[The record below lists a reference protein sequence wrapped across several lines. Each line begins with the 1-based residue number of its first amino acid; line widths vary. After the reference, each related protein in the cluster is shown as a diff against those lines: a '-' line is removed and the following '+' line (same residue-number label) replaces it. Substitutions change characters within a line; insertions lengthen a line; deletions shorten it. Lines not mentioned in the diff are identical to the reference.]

1 MDPVT
6 IGAVGGALGG
16 IGSAYM
22 NSKAQEKANQTNVQ
36 IARENQAFQERMS
49 NTAYQRS
56 ADDLEKAGL
65 NRILALG
72 SPSSTP
78 SGSLATVQSTRPGD
92 MIRDGVASAQGGAN
106 LMADLAIKNA
116 DVAQRLQDTA
126 QKKTL
131 FGPQYSSAESAART
145 AATGET
151 RAKYETDAA
160 YYKGQAEKE
169 RASQESLRTRRE
181 AADTPRAVKQSKFDE
196 DALKYDNVVRRI
208 EKGASAAA
216 DVAGILSGGSLKA
229 LRQVAPVI
237 RSGTKAETRALEKAG
252 AKGLKVER

>member
-6 IGAVGGALGG
+6 IGMGAGALGG
-16 IGSAYM
+16 IASAYM
-22 NSKAQEKANQTNVQ
+22 NYKGQEKANQTNVQ

-65 NRILALG
+65 NRVLALG

-78 SGSLATVQSTRPGD
+78 SGSVATVQNTRPGD
-92 MIRDGVASAQGGAN
+92 MVRDTLSSAQSVSST
-106 LMADLAIKNA
+106 MADLAIKNA

-126 QKKTL
+126 QKKQM
-131 FGPQYSSAESAART
+131 FSPQFSSAQSAAEK
-145 AATGET
+145 ANW
-151 RAKYETDAA
+151 DAA
-160 YYKGQAEKE
+160 RAANETQSSYEKWQ
-169 RASQESLRTRRE
+169 QETLRTKRE
-181 AADTPRAVKQSKFDE
+181 SADTPRSIKQSKFDE

-229 LRQVAPVI
+229 LRSVAPVI
-237 RSGTKAETRALEKAG
+237 KSGTKAETRALEKAG
-252 AKGLKVER
+252 RKGLKVER